1 MPFRSRSLEEFA
13 RHIAMDAREV
23 RRLADRGKL
32 PGQKVGGQWRFNR
45 ARVTE
50 WLQQEMPKLDE
61 SRLIALE
68 EAMSGPRP
76 ESAGDARMSV
86 TELIDV
92 NGVAATL
99 PAKTKG
105 SVIRRLVELAE
116 QTGMLYDAS
125 GLLDAIQ
132 EREDLYSTALPNGV
146 AIPHPRQPMPYV
158 SAEPLVC
165 IGRIIGGVA
174 FGGAHRGLTQLFFLI
189 CSHDD
194 RGHLHVLARLMR
206 LLDPATIELVLEA
219 ETSEDM
225 LRVLIE
231 KERDII
237 EQTR

>member
-1 MPFRSRSLEEFA
+1 MPFRSMSLEEFA

-32 PGQKVGGQWRFNR
+32 PGQKVGGLWRFNR

-76 ESAGDARMSV
+76 GSARDTRMSV

-105 SVIRRLVELAE
+105 SVLRRLVELAE
-116 QTGMLYDAS
+116 RTGMLYDAP
-125 GLLDAIQ
+125 GLLEALQ

-158 SAEPLVC
+158 SAEPFVC
-165 IGRIIGGVA
+165 VGRVIGGVA
-174 FGGAHRGLTQLFFLI
+174 FGGAHRELTRLFFLI

-194 RGHLHVLARLMR
+194 RGHLHVLARLTR
-206 LLDPATIELVLEA
+206 LLDPA
-219 ETSEDM
+219 
-225 LRVLIE
+225 
-231 KERDII
+231 
-237 EQTR
+237 